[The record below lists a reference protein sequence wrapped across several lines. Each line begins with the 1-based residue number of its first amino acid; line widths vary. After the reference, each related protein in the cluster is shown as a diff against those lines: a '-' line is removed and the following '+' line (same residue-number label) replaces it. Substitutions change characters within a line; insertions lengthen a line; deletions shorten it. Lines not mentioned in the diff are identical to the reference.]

1 MQTKEFT
8 QYRYVKPF
16 PFEPFQDQKDLCK
29 MNFFFFTGNPSV
41 SPMFQ
46 LPFFEAV
53 VVGVFPEKR

>member
-29 MNFFFFTGNPSV
+29 MNFFFLLEIPLFPQCFSYLF
-41 SPMFQ
+41 SKQ
-46 LPFFEAV
+46 L
-53 VVGVFPEKR
+53 